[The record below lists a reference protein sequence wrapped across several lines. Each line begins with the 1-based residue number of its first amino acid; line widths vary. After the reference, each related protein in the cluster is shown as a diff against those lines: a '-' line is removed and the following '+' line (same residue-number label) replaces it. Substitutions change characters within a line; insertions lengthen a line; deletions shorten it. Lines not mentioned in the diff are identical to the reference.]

1 MKSDLDRL
9 MTDRNLDGLLVLGD
23 ASGNPVMNYLTGG
36 AQLERALLFKRRGGP
51 LTLIHGSMER
61 DDAAATG
68 LALVDRDQRYNLYQ
82 LLKENNGNRL
92 AAQVDYLRRVI
103 RDHELRGRVGIY
115 GRMDAGAAFTLFNH
129 LQDSLIDTELVG
141 EYEDSLFALA
151 RETKDD
157 QEIARLRE
165 AGRLTCIVMGEVQ
178 EFIQGHGVRNEVV
191 MRHDGEPLTIGH
203 VKTFIRERLPV
214 YGLREDHENIFSQG
228 RDAGVPHNRGDHTMP
243 LRLGQSIIFDFFP
256 QIDSGY
262 FHDITRTWS
271 LGYATDEVQEAWN
284 QCKEVFDR
292 VLATMAVGQ
301 PCRDYQALACDYFE
315 AKGHQT
321 ARSHPGTHEGFVHS
335 LGHGIGLDIHE
346 EPRLSH
352 ATGNNTVLK
361 PGHVV
366 SVEPGLYYPEQGF
379 GVRIEDS
386 VAFTE
391 AGELVNL
398 TNYPYDL
405 VIPMRG

>member
-9 MTDRNLDGLLVLGD
+9 MADRNLDGLLVLGD

-36 AQLERALLFKRRGGP
+36 APLERALLFKRRGAP

-68 LALVDRDQRYNLYQ
+68 LALVDRDQLYNLYE

-103 RDHELRGRVGIY
+103 RDHELRGRIGIY

-178 EFIQGHGVRNEVV
+178 EFIQGHSVRNEVV
-191 MRHDGEPLTIGH
+191 VRSDGEPLTIGD

-214 YGLREDHENIFSQG
+214 
-228 RDAGVPHNRGDHTMP
+228 
-243 LRLGQSIIFDFFP
+243 
-256 QIDSGY
+256 
-262 FHDITRTWS
+262 
-271 LGYATDEVQEAWN
+271 
-284 QCKEVFDR
+284 
-292 VLATMAVGQ
+292 
-301 PCRDYQALACDYFE
+301 
-315 AKGHQT
+315 
-321 ARSHPGTHEGFVHS
+321 
-335 LGHGIGLDIHE
+335 
-346 EPRLSH
+346 
-352 ATGNNTVLK
+352 
-361 PGHVV
+361 
-366 SVEPGLYYPEQGF
+366 
-379 GVRIEDS
+379 
-386 VAFTE
+386 
-391 AGELVNL
+391 
-398 TNYPYDL
+398 
-405 VIPMRG
+405 

>member
-9 MTDRNLDGLLVLGD
+9 MAERNLDALLVLGD
-23 ASGNPVMNYLTGG
+23 ASGNSTMNYLTGG
-36 AQLERALLFKRRGGP
+36 AALERALIVKRRGAP

-61 DDAAATG
+61 DTAAETG
-68 LALVDRDQRYNLYQ
+68 LKLIDRDQQYNLYE
-82 LLKENNGNRL
+82 LLKEHNGDRL

-103 RDHELRGRVGIY
+103 RDQELRGRLGIY
-115 GRMDAGAAFTLFNH
+115 GRVEAGAAYTLFNH

-141 EYEDSLFALA
+141 EYEESLFALA

-157 QEIARLRE
+157 REIAQLRE

-178 EFIQGHGVRNEVV
+178 EFIQRHSVRGETVI
-191 MRHDGEPLTIGH
+191 RSDGEALTIGD
-203 VKTFIRERLPV
+203 VKAFIRSRLPV
-214 YGLREDHENIFSQG
+214 YALKEDHENIFSQG
-228 RDAGVPHNRGDHTMP
+228 RDAGVPHNRGDYAMP

-256 QIDSGY
+256 LLEGGY
-262 FHDITRTWS
+262 CHDITRTWS
-271 LGYATDEVQEAWN
+271 LGYATDEVQAAWE
-284 QCKEVFDR
+284 QTKEIFDR
-292 VLATMAVGQ
+292 VMAELAVGR
-301 PCRDYQALACDYFE
+301 PCRDYQALTCDYYE
-315 AKGHQT
+315 AKGHKT
-321 ARSHPGTHEGFVHS
+321 VRSDPGTHEGYVHS

-352 ATGNNTVLK
+352 VAGNKTLLQ
-361 PGHVV
+361 PGHVF
-366 SVEPGLYYPEQGF
+366 SVEPGLYYPERGF

-405 VIPMRG
+405 VIPMGR

>member
-9 MTDRNLDGLLVLGD
+9 MADRNLDGLLVLGD

-36 AQLERALLFKRRGGP
+36 APLERALLFKRRGAP

-68 LALVDRDQRYNLYQ
+68 LALVDRDQLYNLYE

-103 RDHELRGRVGIY
+103 RDQELRGRIGIY

-178 EFIQGHGVRNEVV
+178 EFIQGHSVRNEVV
-191 MRHDGEPLTIGH
+191 VRSDGEPLTIGD

-214 YGLREDHENIFSQG
+214 HGLREDHENIFSQG
-228 RDAGVPHNRGDHTMP
+228 RDAGVPHNRGDYAMP

-256 QIDSGY
+256 QIESGY

-271 LGYATDEVQEAWN
+271 LGYATDEVQEAWD

-292 VLATMAVGQ
+292 VLADLAVGQ
-301 PCRDYQALACDYFE
+301 PCRDHQVLACDYFE
-315 AKGHQT
+315 AKGHKT
-321 ARSHPGTHEGFVHS
+321 VRNHPGTHEGFVHS

-352 ATGNNTVLK
+352 AAGNNTVLK

-366 SVEPGLYYPEQGF
+366 SVEPGLYYPERGF
-379 GVRIEDS
+379 GVRVEDS

-398 TNYPYDL
+398 SDYPYDL

>member
-1 MKSDLDRL
+1 
-9 MTDRNLDGLLVLGD
+9 
-23 ASGNPVMNYLTGG
+23 
-36 AQLERALLFKRRGGP
+36 
-51 LTLIHGSMER
+51 MER

-68 LALVDRDQRYNLYQ
+68 LALVDRDQRYNLYE

-141 EYEDSLFALA
+141 EYEESLFALA

-157 QEIARLRE
+157 QEIERLRE
-165 AGRLTCIVMGEVQ
+165 AARLTCLVMGEVQ
-178 EFIQGHGVRNEVV
+178 GYIQGHGVRNEVV
-191 MRHDGEPLTIGH
+191 VRRDGEPLTIGD

-228 RDAGVPHNRGDHTMP
+228 RDAGVPHNRGDHAMP

-271 LGYATDEVQEAWN
+271 LGYATDEVQQAWD

-292 VLATMAVGQ
+292 VLAEMAVGQ

-321 ARSHPGTHEGFVHS
+321 VRSHPGTHQGFVHS

-352 ATGNNTVLK
+352 ATGNNTILK

-366 SVEPGLYYPEQGF
+366 SVEPGLYYPERGY

-398 TNYPYDL
+398 TDYPYDL
-405 VIPMRG
+405 VVPMRG